1 MNNLWYRDT
10 PVSSSFDRH
19 YEYNTSD
26 KDYQINNTT
35 TDRSGCPSRIHFG
48 STSYTLGFGHLFSG
62 NLQYYQP
69 FNPIGQS
76 PESCSFKVPECYSNP
91 SQMNNIKSQQHPVT
105 NHKIDEAMETI
116 RNAIKNVEKQYNYSI
131 PSVPYR
137 CNPVMNN
144 CKQSNID
151 KAAALL
157 ERAAN
162 AISRL

>member
-62 NLQYYQP
+62 NLQNYQP
-69 FNPIGQS
+69 FDPIGQCA
-76 PESCSFKVPECYSNP
+76 ELCSFGVPECYSNP
-91 SQMNNIKSQQHPVT
+91 LQQHPVM
-105 NHKIDEAMETI
+105 NHKINKAMETI
-116 RNAIKNVEKQYNYSI
+116 RNTIKNVEKQYNYSI
-131 PSVPYR
+131 SSVPYR
-137 CNPVMNN
+137 YNP
-144 CKQSNID
+144 KESNID

-162 AISRL
+162 AISTVANTKT